1 MTMKKIIFI
10 AVSALTALFASCNMD
25 KFPHGAILESEGVKT
40 MADAEG
46 FRVGIYTPMK
56 SLLGG
61 SRYTIDELRSGMIHA
76 TADFG
81 NQNGS
86 FYRWE
91 MMATEPTSESLW
103 YGDYSGIVSINYTIE
118 AYDKLLKDENSGLT
132 ASEKALLKDYTAEAH
147 ITRAMI
153 YWDLVTKYCVA
164 YDPATAQTQMGLPL
178 QTTYAPTSDVTR
190 YPGRSS
196 LEETYQL
203 IINDLNAALDLST
216 PGKTNSNYFTKDV
229 VKALLARV
237 QLNMKDW
244 TNAAKNAQEVINS
257 NTYTLASTDA
267 ELESLFISDTSNEIL
282 FVVAGSAL
290 DRPAATGSEFIHDT
304 EKGDGSAADPT
315 YIPSQ
320 TLIDLYDAEND
331 MRYPIFFKTKELS
344 MQGVEPTEI
353 EMIWKFAGN
362 PTYQV
367 TAGKLNYTNAGKLR
381 LAEMYLVLAEAAAN
395 MGGDG
400 GLSTAQDAL
409 NTLRAAR
416 IKNYVDETYT
426 AREIMGVIKAEWD
439 REFVGEGFRLLNMKR
454 WGDDLVFG
462 EPQVAEMIYLGT
474 ALQSTLNK
482 PITHSRAVWPIPKVE
497 MDVNPQLKGQQN
509 PGY

>member
-25 KFPHGAILESEGVKT
+25 KFPHGSILESEGVKT
-40 MADAEG
+40 MADATA

-61 SRYTIDELRSGMIHA
+61 SRYTIDELRGGLIHA

-91 MMATEPTSESLW
+91 MMATETTSESLW

-118 AYDKLLKDENSGLT
+118 AYDKLLADENSGLT
-132 ASEKALLKDYTAEAH
+132 STEKALLKDYIAEAH
-147 ITRAMI
+147 LTRAMI

-164 YDPATAQTQMGLPL
+164 YDPATAKTQMGLPL
-178 QTTYAPTSDVTR
+178 QVTYNPTSDVTK
-190 YPGRSS
+190 YPGRSN
-196 LEETYQL
+196 LEETYKL
-203 IINDLNAALDLST
+203 IVDDLNAALELST
-216 PGKTNSNYFTKDV
+216 PGKTNSKYFTKDV
-229 VKALLARV
+229 ARAFLARV

-244 TNAAKNAQEVINS
+244 TNAAKNAQEVINT
-257 NTYTLASTDA
+257 NTYTLASTDND
-267 ELESLFISDTSNEIL
+267 LEGLFIHDASEELL

-290 DRPAATGSEFIHDT
+290 DRPTSTGSMFINDT
-304 EKGDGSAADPT
+304 EKGDGSVPDPT

-344 MQGVEPTEI
+344 MQGVDPTEI
-353 EMIWKFAGN
+353 EMIWKFVGN

-381 LAEMYLVLAEAAAN
+381 IAEMYLTLAEAAAN
-395 MGGDG
+395 MGGE
-400 GLSTAQDAL
+400 GLSVAQEAL
-409 NTLRAAR
+409 NTLRGAR
-416 IKNYVDETYT
+416 IKDYVDEVYT
-426 AREIMGVIKAEWD
+426 SRDIMGAIKAEWN
-439 REFVGEGFRLLNMKR
+439 REFVGEGFRLINMKR

-474 ALQSTLNK
+474 ELQSTLNK